1 MDFWPFCFNR
11 GTWYY
16 DYEKRKNASFEAR
29 KMGTFMV
36 FDFVERTICF
46 NNMKSFMFQKL
57 VS

>member
-1 MDFWPFCFNR
+1 MIMRN
-11 GTWYY
+11 
-16 DYEKRKNASFEAR
+16 EKNASFEAR